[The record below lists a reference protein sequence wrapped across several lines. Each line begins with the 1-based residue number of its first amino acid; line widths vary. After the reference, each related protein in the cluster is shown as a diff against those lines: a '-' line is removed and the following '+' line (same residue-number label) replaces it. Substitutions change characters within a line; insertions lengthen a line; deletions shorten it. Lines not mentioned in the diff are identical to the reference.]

1 MFPNGSPMLG
11 MSGMTGADQGVSPYQ
26 PQNQYQQ
33 QQQDPT
39 QALLAQLSQ
48 QQAGS
53 TVGADTPAS
62 QGATL
67 GANPLTAQASQV
79 QPMTLPSNP
88 LISQP
93 GASSTATAAPATSG
107 ATPSSPAA
115 SGAPITSP
123 QSSAS
128 VASNL
133 LSMLMSQKP
142 TTSSSQSGNSGILSS
157 LLTNIFG

>member
-53 TVGADTPAS
+53 TIGQDTPAAQ
-62 QGATL
+62 QGTL

-93 GASSTATAAPATSG
+93 GASSTATAAPATSSPT
-107 ATPSSPAA
+107 ASS
-115 SGAPITSP
+115 APITSP

>member
-53 TVGADTPAS
+53 TIGQDTPAAQ
-62 QGATL
+62 QGTL

-88 LISQP
+88 LQP
-93 GASSTATAAPATSG
+93 GASSTATAAPATSSPT
-107 ATPSSPAA
+107 ASS
-115 SGAPITSP
+115 APITSP

-142 TTSSSQSGNSGILSS
+142 TTNSSQSGNSGILSS

>member
-53 TVGADTPAS
+53 TIGQDTPAAQ
-62 QGATL
+62 QGTL

-93 GASSTATAAPATSG
+93 GASSTATAAPATS
-107 ATPSSPAA
+107 SPAA
-115 SGAPITSP
+115 SSAPISSP

-142 TTSSSQSGNSGILSS
+142 TTNSSQSGNSGILSS

>member
-53 TVGADTPAS
+53 TIGQDTPAAQ
-62 QGATL
+62 QGTL

-93 GASSTATAAPATSG
+93 GASSTATAAPATS
-107 ATPSSPAA
+107 SPAA
-115 SGAPITSP
+115 SGAPISSP

-142 TTSSSQSGNSGILSS
+142 TTNSSQSGNSGILSS